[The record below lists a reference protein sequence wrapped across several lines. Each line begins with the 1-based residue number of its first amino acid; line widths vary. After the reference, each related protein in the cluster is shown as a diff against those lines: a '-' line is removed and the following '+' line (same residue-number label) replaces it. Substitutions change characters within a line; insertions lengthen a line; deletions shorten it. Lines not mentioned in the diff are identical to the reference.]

1 MIRCMTVPILIK
13 LLVSLVLIIVL
24 NRLTHKLHLALL
36 GGAVVFSLWIGLGIV
51 GTLEVAARSLFS
63 FSTLGLA
70 SLVSLVI
77 ILSLQME
84 KTGMVHRL
92 VRSIRSAFSPR
103 ASLAIIPAVIGLL
116 PMPGGAL
123 FSAPL
128 LDNFDDLEGIDGS
141 SKTNINYWFR
151 HVWEYAWPLY
161 PGVIVAC
168 VISGIELWQFFLFG
182 FPLSIVSILIGRY
195 FFLRKVGNVHATEH
209 AKGGFSV
216 VPFLPIL
223 TVVILYGTIQFLLPS
238 IATLNQYLPMVV
250 GLLGAITILQ
260 AIKPLGSEGWKAILS
275 SRQIG
280 KMLLIILMVRV
291 YGSYIEA
298 DIGGM
303 SVVRSMADEM
313 QRFGIPTLPL
323 IMLLP
328 FFTGM
333 TMGVSVGFSATSMPV
348 VVALLGPAPEFGILM
363 GTVLFAYVSG
373 FMGTMLSPL
382 HVCMIV
388 TVEYYKTEL
397 LRSYRPVV
405 IPVLFMIASAF
416 AYMLLLRIVV

>member
-1 MIRCMTVPILIK
+1 
-13 LLVSLVLIIVL
+13 
-24 NRLTHKLHLALL
+24 
-36 GGAVVFSLWIGLGIV
+36 
-51 GTLEVAARSLFS
+51 
-63 FSTLGLA
+63 
-70 SLVSLVI
+70 
-77 ILSLQME
+77 
-84 KTGMVHRL
+84 
-92 VRSIRSAFSPR
+92 
-103 ASLAIIPAVIGLL
+103 
-116 PMPGGAL
+116 
-123 FSAPL
+123 
-128 LDNFDDLEGIDGS
+128 
-141 SKTNINYWFR
+141 
-151 HVWEYAWPLY
+151 
-161 PGVIVAC
+161 
-168 VISGIELWQFFLFG
+168 
-182 FPLSIVSILIGRY
+182 
-195 FFLRKVGNVHATEH
+195 
-209 AKGGFSV
+209 
-216 VPFLPIL
+216 
-223 TVVILYGTIQFLLPS
+223 
-238 IATLNQYLPMVV
+238 MVV

-303 SVVRSMADEM
+303 SVVQSMADEM